1 MGNWENALEA
11 AEDVLEEDKHNIKA
25 TYVKAESLFNIC
37 EFEHSLVLFH
47 RGLVSVLVYLNECIF
62 ISRIMLL
69 LCLNCYHSVHNV
81 IIW

>member
-47 RGLVSVLVYLNECIF
+47 RGLVSVLVYW
-62 ISRIMLL
+62 RA
-69 LCLNCYHSVHNV
+69 YNV
-81 IIW
+81 ISQLKSFTEDFLVYTLEAA

>member
-47 RGLVSVLVYLNECIF
+47 RGLVSMVHAYIDIRRVMLMY
-62 ISRIMLL
+62 IML
-69 LCLNCYHSVHNV
+69 
-81 IIW
+81 